1 MIHTMTRREH
11 RSVRVATS
19 LTLSED
25 SSFSEEDVTEN
36 ISLYPPQHVHHLSF
50 WLPDGV
56 SSLDEGLITR
66 VLEVTRLRPLV
77 FRCDT
82 LELYTDPGGRR
93 SQTLVIEMCDTQRPL
108 GHSRAKRLLINVLAK
123 SLEHCTGVT
132 RR

>member
-1 MIHTMTRREH
+1 M
-11 RSVRVATS
+11 
-19 LTLSED
+19 
-25 SSFSEEDVTEN
+25 SEEDVTEN

-77 FRCDT
+77 VRCDT

-108 GHSRAKRLLINVLAK
+108 GHSRAKHLLINVLAK